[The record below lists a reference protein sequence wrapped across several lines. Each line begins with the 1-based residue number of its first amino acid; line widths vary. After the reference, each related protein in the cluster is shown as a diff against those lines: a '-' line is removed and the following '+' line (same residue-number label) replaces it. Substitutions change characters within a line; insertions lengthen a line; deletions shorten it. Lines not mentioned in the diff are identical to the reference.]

1 MSQTEAKKIQEERR
15 KLMDEVFDLYDRD
28 NLGYVFSKDA
38 LKILSAMGRVL
49 EPEDE
54 TDFLSMID
62 PKNEGRITKNN
73 FLAGVEAMYTIPDNY
88 MPEITEA
95 FKTFDKNN
103 DGKILVK
110 DFKNL
115 LINLSG
121 EYKLKDVENLFNI
134 LGIDIN
140 DESDSNYINIDDFI
154 NVWKFQLIKLSWKKK
169 KKFYYIQN
177 HIL

>member
-115 LINLSG
+115 LMNLSG
-121 EYKLKDVENLFNI
+121 EYKLKDVEDLFNI

-140 DESDSNYINIDDFI
+140 DESDSNYINIDEFI
-154 NVWKFQLIKLSWKKK
+154 NVWKFQ
-169 KKFYYIQN
+169 
-177 HIL
+177 